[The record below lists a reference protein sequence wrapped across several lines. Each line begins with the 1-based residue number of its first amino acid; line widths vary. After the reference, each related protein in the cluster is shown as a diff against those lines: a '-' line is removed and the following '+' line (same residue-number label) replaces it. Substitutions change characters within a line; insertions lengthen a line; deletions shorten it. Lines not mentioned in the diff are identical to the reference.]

1 MFDGISTIETMV
13 IIVVI
18 LLVIGPERLP
28 ETLRTLGLWVG
39 RLQRSFTGV
48 KNEIEKEIDMDGIRR
63 QLHNEAV
70 MEEMRRI
77 EEEVKAGTD
86 ALSQQ
91 TAVDANNIMA
101 ESTGHAEADATEVE
115 SVEPSADSPGE
126 SQLDATATN
135 PTEDQAEL
143 TSTPPRTDAEVE
155 AAYRRKQ
162 ASLKDEN
169 DKTD

>member
-91 TAVDANNIMA
+91 TAVDANSITPDIAGTTEA
-101 ESTGHAEADATEVE
+101 ETASAEDENKLLSEADAA
-115 SVEPSADSPGE
+115 ADNS
-126 SQLDATATN
+126 
-135 PTEDQAEL
+135 TEDLAEQ
-143 TSTPPRTDAEVE
+143 TSPPPRTDAEVE
-155 AAYRRKQ
+155 AAYLRKQ
-162 ASLKDEN
+162 ALLKDEN
-169 DKTD
+169 DKTN

>member
-77 EEEVKAGTD
+77 EEEVKAGAD
-86 ALSQQ
+86 ALTQQ

-101 ESTGHAEADATEVE
+101 ESTGRAEATEVE

-155 AAYRRKQ
+155 AAYLRKQ
-162 ASLKDEN
+162 ASLKDDN

>member
-1 MFDGISTIETMV
+1 
-13 IIVVI
+13 
-18 LLVIGPERLP
+18 
-28 ETLRTLGLWVG
+28 
-39 RLQRSFTGV
+39 
-48 KNEIEKEIDMDGIRR
+48 
-63 QLHNEAV
+63 
-70 MEEMRRI
+70 
-77 EEEVKAGTD
+77 
-86 ALSQQ
+86 
-91 TAVDANNIMA
+91 MA

-155 AAYRRKQ
+155 AAYLRKQ

-169 DKTD
+169 DKTDKRE